1 MAGFT
6 ARSHVIGGQSALA
19 QALTNAVK
27 PRMSRAANLMA
38 TDAKAR
44 ITAAA
49 PVGANSGKR
58 SKPLSDGSSYRTT
71 ISETPNGFRLDFRVL
86 GSQQF
91 MAKFHATNTG
101 SASHQMRGNARGV
114 TRFEETDEFVRG
126 PFMHPGTTGTRWYD
140 NAIEDVL
147 DHLNAYLL

>member
-6 ARSHVIGGQSALA
+6 ARSHFIGGTA
-19 QALTNAVK
+19 ALTRALTEAAK
-27 PRMSRAANLMA
+27 PRMARAGNLMA

-58 SKPLSDGSSYRTT
+58 SKPLSDGSNYRTT
-71 ISETPNGFRLDFRVL
+71 ITETPNGFRLDFRVL
-86 GSQQF
+86 GSQAF

-101 SASHQMRGNARGV
+101 SAAHQMRGNERGV
-114 TRFEETDEFVRG
+114 TRFEETDEFARG
-126 PFMHPGTTGTRWYD
+126 SFIHPGTTGTRWYD

-147 DHLNAYLL
+147 DHLNSYLF